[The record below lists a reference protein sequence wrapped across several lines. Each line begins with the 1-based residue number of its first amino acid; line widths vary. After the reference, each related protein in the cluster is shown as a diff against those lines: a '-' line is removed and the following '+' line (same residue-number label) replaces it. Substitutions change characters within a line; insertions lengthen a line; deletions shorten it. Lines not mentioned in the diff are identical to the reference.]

1 MAVTAPTSVGAAYTT
16 LSNTTSAFTTT
27 ATAPSGSLMIM
38 GAAGWNASGTGS
50 QLIVLSGGG
59 LTWTREKHVNSGQF
73 NLDIFTAPAPSGLA
87 SGTVL
92 TATYTGNHNGKP
104 VGGGYVTGQDVV
116 PTETSSS
123 ATGTGASSNAGTM
136 TTVTV
141 DLAVGIMFADFT
153 GGSTSTAGTNY
164 TELFDVANA
173 TNNQTFTMV
182 YRVDAPTGSNTPVN
196 TWGAAVTTWLGVSVA
211 IAPVGAIA
219 GPSVSTP
226 AFNAIPFLEGL
237 NL

>member
-1 MAVTAPTSVGAAYTT
+1 MAVSAPTSVGAAYTT

-38 GAAGWNASGTGS
+38 GAGGWNASGTGS
-50 QLIVLSGGG
+50 QLI
-59 LTWTREKHVNSGQF
+59 
-73 NLDIFTAPAPSGLA
+73 
-87 SGTVL
+87 
-92 TATYTGNHNGKP
+92 
-104 VGGGYVTGQDVV
+104 
-116 PTETSSS
+116 
-123 ATGTGASSNAGTM
+123 AGTM

-182 YRVDAPTGSNTPVN
+182 YRVNAPTGSNTPVN

-211 IAPVGAIA
+211 IAPVAA
-219 GPSVSTP
+219 VTGPSTSTP
-226 AFNAIPFLEGL
+226 AFNAIPFMEGL